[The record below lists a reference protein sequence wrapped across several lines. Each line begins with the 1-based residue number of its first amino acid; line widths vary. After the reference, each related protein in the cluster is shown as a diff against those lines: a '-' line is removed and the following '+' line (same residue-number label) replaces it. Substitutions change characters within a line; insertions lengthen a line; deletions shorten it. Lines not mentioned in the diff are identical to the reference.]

1 MSSSPLHSILAKVLY
16 FTHLGF
22 PEIRGIAFLTYLL
35 GAQVVWCRYNLTR
48 FHVLDIFSS
57 AFSSVGLSM
66 SSSDP
71 TFFGL
76 QESDGLQVLL
86 VKKKK
91 LARFQSKMSSIW
103 MILTTIWWKPFTLCP
118 SESPKNDP
126 VSLIWLI
133 FSCPDRTEKE
143 ILFDM
148 KVLSKL
154 NRKEMTGKIQGNES
168 NCSQPASMKQHQYN
182 LQDIIS

>member
-1 MSSSPLHSILAKVLY
+1 M
-16 FTHLGF
+16 
-22 PEIRGIAFLTYLL
+22 
-35 GAQVVWCRYNLTR
+35 WCRYNLTR

-71 TFFGL
+71 TFLGATRICHYKYY
-76 QESDGLQVLL
+76 LL
-86 VKKKK
+86 KKK
-91 LARFQSKMSSIW
+91 LARFQSKMSRIC
-103 MILTTIWWKPFTLCP
+103 MILTKIWWKPFTLCQP
-118 SESPKNDP
+118 ESQKNDHDFID
-126 VSLIWLI
+126 LTF

-154 NRKEMTGKIQGNES
+154 NRKEMTANTREWKQL
-168 NCSQPASMKQHQYN
+168 QPASEHEAAPIQSPRHYFIGHRSIWTSVCFTTLKFLGWYTNHIWNYFWTN
-182 LQDIIS
+182 CNIINST